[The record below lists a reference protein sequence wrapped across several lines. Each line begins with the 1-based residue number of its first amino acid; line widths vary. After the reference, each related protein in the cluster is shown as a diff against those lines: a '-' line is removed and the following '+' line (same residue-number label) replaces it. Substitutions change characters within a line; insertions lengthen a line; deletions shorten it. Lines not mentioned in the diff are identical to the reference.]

1 MRVSREFIVAMDMA
15 RYEKKPQTVGEY
27 KISYS
32 EYYGKYYAEYNNM
45 RIMFD
50 KVRYDTE
57 DRALWF
63 CIETPRKTIPVV
75 KIPYRVDE
83 YEE

>member
-1 MRVSREFIVAMDMA
+1 MRALREFIVAMDMA
-15 RYEKKPQTVGEY
+15 RYEQKPQTVGEY

-50 KVRYDTE
+50 KVRYDK
-57 DRALWF
+57 DGHKLWF
-63 CIETPRKTIPVV
+63 NLNTHRQTYPIVS
-75 KIPYRVDE
+75 IPYVGE
-83 YEE
+83 

>member
-1 MRVSREFIVAMDMA
+1 MRAEREFIVAMDMA

-50 KVRYDTE
+50 KVRYDKDSHRLLFNLNTH
-57 DRALWF
+57 RLTYP
-63 CIETPRKTIPVV
+63 IVS
-75 KIPYRVDE
+75 IPYIGE
-83 YEE
+83 

>member
-1 MRVSREFIVAMDMA
+1 MRSLREFTVAMDMA

-32 EYYGKYYAEYNNM
+32 EYYGKYYAEYNGI

-50 KVRYDTE
+50 KVRYDNDNHTI
-57 DRALWF
+57 WF
-63 CIETPRKTIPVV
+63 SLNTHRLTYPIVG
-75 KIPYRVDE
+75 IPYKGEVKE
-83 YEE
+83 

>member
-1 MRVSREFIVAMDMA
+1 MSVLRDFAIAMDMA

-63 CIETPRKTIPVV
+63 HINTPRKTIPVV
-75 KIPYRVDE
+75 RIPYGF
-83 YEE
+83 EEVTE